1 MGLLSIGE
9 PLSWPE
15 TKSYAEY
22 IREHGIKQFINLY
35 NLCKTKTSEVLKFGD
50 EVSVGVCLFICFQ
63 FICLIFFLD

>member
-1 MGLLSIGE
+1 MGLLTIGE
-9 PLSWPE
+9 PLSWSE

-50 EVSVGVCLFICFQ
+50 EV
-63 FICLIFFLD
+63 IFV